1 MYMQS
6 AYSKTNK
13 PSIMKVLKVL
23 AIVLV
28 VLIGLYVVFAAVSP
42 SELYIEKI
50 ETINAPASAVMANV
64 VCLDKWPAW
73 SAWQKMD
80 TAMKN
85 EYSDDPC
92 GAGAWNSWD
101 GPNSGKGKQTI
112 EQVNGEESIKMN
124 LVFEGFDGINYAN
137 WTFEEADGVT
147 TVTWTFEGA
156 PSPFMMR
163 PMNLMM
169 KGVLE
174 ESYQTGLAALK
185 VVTEAN
191 PMIETGYS
199 IYRIDIPAFGA
210 LLISGDVKSQEI
222 GEFYANSFG
231 KIMGYM
237 TEQGAEMQGFPSGF
251 FYNWT
256 DTLAKMS
263 AGIAITAPVEG
274 NSEIEFREFEAKKG
288 VKVDYYGAYDESM
301 SAHIAINEYMQ
312 ENDLE
317 IDGAVIEVYVT
328 DSMAEPDTSKWLTH
342 IIYPVKE
349 Q

>member
-1 MYMQS
+1 
-6 AYSKTNK
+6 
-13 PSIMKVLKVL
+13 MKVLKVL

-42 SELYIEKI
+42 SELQVEKTEI
-50 ETINAPASAVMANV
+50 INAPASAVMANV
-64 VCLDKWPAW
+64 VCLDKWPTW

-80 TAMKN
+80 PEMKN
-85 EYSDDPC
+85 EYSENPC

-112 EQVNGEESIKMN
+112 DEVNGEEAIKMS
-124 LVFEGFDGINYAN
+124 LVFEGFDGTNYAN
-137 WTFEEADGVT
+137 WKFEEEDGVT

-156 PSPFMMR
+156 SSPFMMR
-163 PMNLMM
+163 PMNVMM

-191 PMIETGYS
+191 PAASSGYS
-199 IYRIDIPAFGA
+199 IEHIEIPSVGV
-210 LLISGDVKSQEI
+210 LLISGDVQTQNIS
-222 GEFYANSFG
+222 EFYEKSFG
-231 KIMGYM
+231 QIMEYM
-237 TEQGAEMQGFPSGF
+237 DEQGTEMNGYPSGF
-251 FYNWT
+251 FYDWT

-263 AGIAITAPVEG
+263 AGIPVTAPVSG
-274 NSEIEFREFEAKKG
+274 TGDIEYRELEAKKG

-301 SAHIAINEYMQ
+301 AGHEAIGEYMQ

-317 IDGAVIEVYVT
+317 LDGAVLEVYVT
-328 DSMAEPDTSKWLTH
+328 DPMAEPDTSKWLTH
-342 IIYPVKE
+342 IIYPVKGK
-349 Q
+349 

>member
-1 MYMQS
+1 MCIQS

-42 SELYIEKI
+42 SELQVEKTEI
-50 ETINAPASAVMANV
+50 INAPASAVMANV
-64 VCLDKWPAW
+64 VCLDKWPTW

-80 TAMKN
+80 PEMKN
-85 EYSDDPC
+85 EYSENPC

-112 EQVNGEESIKMN
+112 DEVNGEEAIKMS
-124 LVFEGFDGINYAN
+124 LVFEGFDGTNYAN
-137 WTFEEADGVT
+137 WKFEEEDGVT

-156 PSPFMMR
+156 SSPFMMR
-163 PMNLMM
+163 PMNVVM

-185 VVTEAN
+185 EVSEAN
-191 PMIETGYS
+191 PAASSGYS
-199 IYRIDIPAFGA
+199 IEEIDLPGRGVLFVSDNVEPGNVERFCDSSFNYIMKYMSDNGIEMAGQPCRLFYSWSDTLVNVSAAIPVADEVDGDTDVAYRFLDEMSA
-210 LLISGDVKSQEI
+210 LSVDCREPFTVSGNVHRAITNYSTENAIMINSPVIEI
-222 GEFYANSFG
+222 C
-231 KIMGYM
+231 ITDR
-237 TEQGAEMQGFPSGF
+237 TEQQDKGK
-251 FYNWT
+251 W
-256 DTLAKMS
+256 
-263 AGIAITAPVEG
+263 IT
-274 NSEIEFREFEAKKG
+274 R
-288 VKVDYYGAYDESM
+288 
-301 SAHIAINEYMQ
+301 
-312 ENDLE
+312 
-317 IDGAVIEVYVT
+317 
-328 DSMAEPDTSKWLTH
+328 